1 MATTITSECINC
13 GACEPECPNTAIYA
27 GGAPW
32 DLDGATSPAIAQ
44 DIYYIVPSKCTEC
57 VGFFDHEACATV
69 CPVDCCIPDPANVE
83 SEAGLLARAR
93 KLHPDD
99 TFPDDPP
106 SRFRKQAPAAAGAG
120 ATGAE
125 AVAEAPKPAPAAA
138 ESAVAPAPPAPAP
151 VAAAPAPVAVAPRPA
166 PTPAEAPKPAPE
178 AAAKPAAPPAPK
190 PAPPPAAASKPA
202 PEAAK
207 PAAAPA
213 AAAPASAPPA
223 LAMMRLPKDSGA
235 LPGPIGEKHFP
246 GELDA
251 DFDAVLASVSASPVR
266 IAPAPVQIAFRFAE
280 PILGA
285 MPVGVKADL
294 EEAVGSSG
302 GFSTVRSTALNLILN
317 LILYPVVLTAFAVV
331 ARGDALFSQS
341 TGGWIMLGV
350 LIASAEAAWRLREG
364 VIHARPA
371 SELTYRGCWYGLA
384 LAPIGSILARAGG
397 ARRRTERKVGFDGFE
412 GTMHEDKT
420 ERDRRYGTVYTVA
433 EYANAYLV
441 RLEMP
446 RKLPL
451 SSLKRLWD
459 LPDEMPDYDY
469 NVMLGDNVLSIS
481 ASVRGETI
489 RRLSYV
495 SSAFPADFTTRIE
508 FRKPVSA
515 FKHRM
520 RDKVL
525 EVVVLKAEAAQFQHA
540 A

>member
-27 GGAPW
+27 GGVPW
-32 DLDGATSPAIAQ
+32 ELDGATGPAIAQ
-44 DIYYIVPSKCTEC
+44 DIYFIVPSKCTEC
-57 VGFFDHEACATV
+57 VGFFDHEACAAV

-83 SEAGLLARAR
+83 SESVLLARAR
-93 KLHPDD
+93 KLHPDE

-106 SRFRKQAPAAAGAG
+106 SRFRKPAPATGAVASGAEAAANGAAVAAVAPTPAPAEPPKPAAEAAKPAVAPAAVAPKPAP
-120 ATGAE
+120 
-125 AVAEAPKPAPAAA
+125 AEAPKPAPAA
-138 ESAVAPAPPAPAP
+138 P
-151 VAAAPAPVAVAPRPA
+151 
-166 PTPAEAPKPAPE
+166 
-178 AAAKPAAPPAPK
+178 
-190 PAPPPAAASKPA
+190 
-202 PEAAK
+202 K

-213 AAAPASAPPA
+213 AAAPKPAAAPAPA
-223 LAMMRLPKDSGA
+223 PAAEAAPVAAAGLAMMHLPKDIGA

-246 GELDA
+246 GELEA
-251 DFDAVLASVSASPVR
+251 DFDAVLASVNASPVR
-266 IAPAPVQIAFRFAE
+266 IAPALVQIAFRLAE

-285 MPVGVKADL
+285 MPVGVKAQL

-302 GFSTVRSTALNLILN
+302 GFSTVRSTALNMILN
-317 LILYPVVLTAFAVV
+317 LILYPVILTAFAVAV
-331 ARGDALFSQS
+331 LGDRLFSQS

-364 VIHARPA
+364 VIHAKPA
-371 SELTYRGCWYGLA
+371 GELTYRGCWYGLA

-397 ARRRTERKVGFDGFE
+397 AGRRTERKVAFDGFE

-451 SSLKRLWD
+451 SSLKRLWN

-469 NVMLGDNVLSIS
+469 NIMLGDNVLSIN

-489 RRLSYV
+489 RRLSYI
-495 SSAFPADFTTRIE
+495 SSAFPADFMTRIE
-508 FRKPVSA
+508 FGKPVGA

>member
-27 GGAPW
+27 GGVPW
-32 DLDGATSPAIAQ
+32 ELDGATGPAIAQ
-44 DIYYIVPSKCTEC
+44 DIYFIVPSKCTEC
-57 VGFFDHEACATV
+57 VGFFDHEACAAV

-83 SEAGLLARAR
+83 SEGVLLARAR
-93 KLHPDD
+93 KLHPDE

-106 SRFRKQAPAAAGAG
+106 SRFRKQA
-120 ATGAE
+120 TGAE
-125 AVAEAPKPAPAAA
+125 AAADGVAVAAVAPTPAAVAPKPAPAEAPKPAPA
-138 ESAVAPAPPAPAP
+138 
-151 VAAAPAPVAVAPRPA
+151 
-166 PTPAEAPKPAPE
+166 
-178 AAAKPAAPPAPK
+178 
-190 PAPPPAAASKPA
+190 
-202 PEAAK
+202 AAK

-213 AAAPASAPPA
+213 AAAPKPAAAPAPA
-223 LAMMRLPKDSGA
+223 AEAAPVAAAGLAMMHLPKDIGA

-246 GELDA
+246 GELEA
-251 DFDAVLASVSASPVR
+251 DFDAVLASVNASPVR
-266 IAPAPVQIAFRFAE
+266 IAPAPVQIAFRLAE

-285 MPVGVKADL
+285 MPVGVKARL

-302 GFSTVRSTALNLILN
+302 GFSTVRSTALNMILN
-317 LILYPVVLTAFAVV
+317 LILYPVILTAFAVAV
-331 ARGDALFSQS
+331 LGDRLFSQS

-364 VIHARPA
+364 VIHAKPA
-371 SELTYRGCWYGLA
+371 GELTYRGCWYGLA

-397 ARRRTERKVGFDGFE
+397 GGRRTERKAAFDGFE

-451 SSLKRLWD
+451 SSLKRLWN

-469 NVMLGDNVLSIS
+469 NIMLGDNVLSIN

-489 RRLSYV
+489 RRLSYI
-495 SSAFPADFTTRIE
+495 SSAFPADFMTRIE
-508 FRKPVSA
+508 FGKPVGA

-525 EVVVLKAEAAQFQHA
+525 EVVVLKAEAAQFRHA